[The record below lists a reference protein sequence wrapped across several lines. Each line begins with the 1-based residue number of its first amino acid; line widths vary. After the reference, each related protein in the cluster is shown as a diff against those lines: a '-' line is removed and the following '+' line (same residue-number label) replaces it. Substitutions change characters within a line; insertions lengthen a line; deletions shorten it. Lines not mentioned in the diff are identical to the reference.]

1 MTIDLRQF
9 HQTFFEESLE
19 GLAVMERELLN
30 MAGSAAT
37 VPPGPPG
44 AESLNT
50 MFRVVHSIK
59 GGSGVFG
66 FNNIATFAHALES
79 LLDDLRAARRVLDP
93 EIVTLLL
100 QCMDGLRTL
109 VADARSGDSGGAE
122 QAARLQQ
129 RLERYMGGIPGR
141 VQAPA
146 PVEAAERRWK
156 IVFRPGP
163 DLFRS
168 GNDPLRIVRE
178 ISEMGRLDVQ
188 AETAALPCWDQFDP
202 EQCYLGWTLML
213 NGSVDR
219 ERIAEVFSWV
229 MDDSNVDI
237 SLQTTA
243 IVPPDA
249 VPVTSGPAA
258 DAPMTSI
265 RVATQKIDALIN
277 SVGELLITQS
287 MLAQITRDFS
297 TDSLP
302 LLFSGLSQ
310 LERNARD
317 LQEGVMRVRMVS
329 LSFIFNRLPRVIHDV
344 GGKLGKKV
352 ELRISGEQNEL
363 DKTVIERISD
373 PVLHLVR
380 NCLDHGIEG
389 PAERMAAGKPETG
402 VITVEASQKGGSI
415 VIEIRDDGR
424 GLPYE
429 RIRATGI
436 ARGLLGEGDMS
447 SESELA
453 ELIFAPGFSTA
464 EDVSDLS
471 GRGVGMDI
479 VRRNIASLGGTIDVA
494 SRPGQ
499 GTCFKA
505 CLPLTLAIIDGLSV
519 RVGPQV
525 YLIPLVNIVESVQLE
540 AAQIRHPAGHGDL
553 VSLRGEYLPLI
564 RLQELLGAPAGA
576 SERQLMVVVEADGR
590 KAGLCVDDLL
600 DQQQVVLKSLDTHYR
615 RPDGVLAATVLGDG
629 KVALVL
635 DPSSLVRLANIP
647 ASNRAGSFA
656 GPSQTGSGKEVPCL
670 PH

>member
-1 MTIDLRQF
+1 MSIDLRQF

-30 MAGSAAT
+30 VSGSAAT
-37 VPPGPPG
+37 VPPSPAGT
-44 AESLNT
+44 ESLNT

-66 FNNIATFAHALES
+66 FNDIARFSHAMES

-93 EIVTLLL
+93 EVVTLLL
-100 QCMDGLRTL
+100 QCLDGLRTL
-109 VADARSGDSGGAE
+109 VADAHSGNPADTE
-122 QAARLQQ
+122 QAAHLQQ
-129 RLERYMGGIPGR
+129 RLERYLGGVPGR

-146 PVEAAERRWK
+146 PAETTEGRWK

-163 DLFRS
+163 ELFRS

-188 AETAALPCWDQFDP
+188 AETSVLPCWEQFDP
-202 EQCYLGWTLML
+202 ERCYLSWTLML
-213 NGSVDR
+213 DGSVNR
-219 ERIAEVFSWV
+219 EQITEVFSWV
-229 MDDSNVDI
+229 MDDSKVDI
-237 SLQTTA
+237 SPQTAA
-243 IVPPDA
+243 IA
-249 VPVTSGPAA
+249 VPGAAPISSSPAT

-287 MLAQITRDFS
+287 MLAQATRDFS

-302 LLFSGLSQ
+302 LLLSGLSQ

-329 LSFIFNRLPRVIHDV
+329 LSFIFNRLPRLIHDV
-344 GGKLGKKV
+344 SGKLGKKV

-389 PAERMAAGKPETG
+389 PAERREAGKPEAG
-402 VITVEASQKGGSI
+402 VIAVEASQKGGSI

-429 RIRATGI
+429 RIRATAI
-436 ARGLLGEGDMS
+436 ARGLIGEGDTPG
-447 SESELA
+447 ESELA
-453 ELIFAPGFSTA
+453 ELIFAPGLSTA

-479 VRRNIASLGGTIDVA
+479 VRRNIESLGGTIEVT

-505 CLPLTLAIIDGLSV
+505 RLPLTLAIIDGLSV

-525 YLIPLVNIVESVQLE
+525 YLIPLVNIVESVQLD

-553 VSLRGEYLPLI
+553 VALRGEYLPLI
-564 RLQELLGAPAGA
+564 RLQGFLGVPAG
-576 SERQLMVVVEADGR
+576 ENDRQLMVVVEADGR

-629 KVALVL
+629 RVALVL
-635 DPSSLVRLANIP
+635 DPSSLVRFANIP
-647 ASNRAGSFA
+647 ASNRATSFDRPSKAGSE
-656 GPSQTGSGKEVPCL
+656 KEIPCL